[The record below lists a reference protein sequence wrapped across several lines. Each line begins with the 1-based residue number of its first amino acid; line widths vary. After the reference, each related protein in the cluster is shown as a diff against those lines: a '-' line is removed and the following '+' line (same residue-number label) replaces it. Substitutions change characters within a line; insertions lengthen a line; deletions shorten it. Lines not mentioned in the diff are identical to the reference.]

1 MKKLF
6 MLGMCALA
14 MSLVG
19 CSKAS
24 KYESILRETGK
35 VGGEAVIKRAIKEL
49 KSFSPEKQDKKLA
62 ELKERIKEMKK
73 EQK

>member
-35 VGGEAVIKRAIKEL
+35 VGGEAVIKRAMKEF
-49 KSFSPEKQDKKLA
+49 KSFSSERQARELEKIEKQLKKMR
-62 ELKERIKEMKK
+62 ERD
-73 EQK
+73 